1 MGRGSALFIRKT
13 ILSSQKCL
21 KPLVPRQEKTLLAG
35 SLASFSQNALNL
47 PWLCSSPP
55 IGPLPLA
62 AALPETPIWG
72 LLRLPLPTWEP
83 ELQPEDAGC
92 GGKKRDDARRAGF
105 LLLLTHCLSGASGL
119 CVSLLTDRMKEPE
132 GITVMIRTILTFFY
146 GVQFVFA
153 YEFVRS
159 QLLCEVIW
167 KSILSLF
174 FFKKVDLQRVQ
185 CPTASKGGEPGSRGD
200 SDVWNSI
207 ICTIVVKWH
216 GQKQTEDF
224 WGKMNLSPFPEAA
237 KQKVGSCWYTFCT
250 EETKGS
256 VLPLD
261 WDWKLWLV
269 FPHKENQK
277 WFLSLQ
283 NLNAPRV
290 EKRKQKC

>member
-1 MGRGSALFIRKT
+1 MLETIGSQAREDSISWVLGFLQPKCLEFALALFLPSHWPTAPGCSPSRNSY
-13 ILSSQKCL
+13 LRASQAAPTHVGTWAPTRGCRVWWEEAWWCKESWVL
-21 KPLVPRQEKTLLAG
+21 FATNPLLIW
-35 SLASFSQNALNL
+35 SLWA
-47 PWLCSSPP
+47 
-55 IGPLPLA
+55 
-62 AALPETPIWG
+62 
-72 LLRLPLPTWEP
+72 LRLPPHWQNEG
-83 ELQPEDAGC
+83 ARGHH
-92 GGKKRDDARRAGF
+92 GDDKNNLNIF
-105 LLLLTHCLSGASGL
+105 LWCAICFCLWICTITITLWGDLEKHFVPLLG
-119 CVSLLTDRMKEPE
+119 
-132 GITVMIRTILTFFY
+132 
-146 GVQFVFA
+146 
-153 YEFVRS
+153 
-159 QLLCEVIW
+159 
-167 KSILSLF
+167 
-174 FFKKVDLQRVQ
+174 KKVDLQRVQ

-237 KQKVGSCWYTFCT
+237 KQKVGSCWCTFCT

-256 VLPLD
+256 VLPPD